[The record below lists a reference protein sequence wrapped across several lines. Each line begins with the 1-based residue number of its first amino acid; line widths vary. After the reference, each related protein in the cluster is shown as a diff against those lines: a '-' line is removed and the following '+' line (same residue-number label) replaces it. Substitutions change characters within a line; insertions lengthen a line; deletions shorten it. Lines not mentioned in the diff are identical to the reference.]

1 MLLLLGGCA
10 ASGPAGAGVQDA
22 RGAHADGALREE
34 VAALRADQRRAA
46 DRVESLEREVERLKA
61 DMALRHAE
69 REELREEILK
79 EVRLAVPVG
88 DPREGPVRVEVP
100 PAAAAAPIASAPPPA
115 TLYREA
121 YDSLI
126 QENYGDAI
134 AAFTRFLK
142 AYPRHEFADEARFN
156 LGESYFA
163 LRDYGKALIE
173 YSRVAQDF
181 PGEPRAPD
189 ALYRAGQCYERMGQ
203 KDKARATFR
212 ELIDKHP
219 GSAAAAK
226 ARDGQG
232 A

>member
-10 ASGPAGAGVQDA
+10 AGGPAGVGVQDV
-22 RGAHADGALREE
+22 RGAQADGVLGEE

-46 DRVESLEREVERLKA
+46 DRMESLEREVERLKA

-69 REELREEILK
+69 REEFREEILK

-88 DPREGPVRVEVP
+88 DPRQGPVRVEVP
-100 PAAAAAPIASAPPPA
+100 TAAAAIASAPPPA

-134 AAFTRFLK
+134 AAFARFLK

-203 KDKARATFR
+203 TDKARATFR